1 MIKVSASVRSKEKLV
16 KEQLEVKEV
25 DEDEK
30 EVDVEVK
37 EVDVDE
43 KEHCDG
49 HAGADGPHDD
59 AKAETRR
66 GEDDARCFEF

>member
-1 MIKVSASVRSKEKLV
+1 M
-16 KEQLEVKEV
+16 
-25 DEDEK
+25 DEK

-66 GEDDARCFEF
+66 GEDDARCFKF

>member
-16 KEQLEVKEV
+16 KEQL
-25 DEDEK
+25 
-30 EVDVEVK
+30 EVK

>member
-1 MIKVSASVRSKEKLV
+1 M
-16 KEQLEVKEV
+16 KEQL
-25 DEDEK
+25 
-30 EVDVEVK
+30 EVK

-66 GEDDARCFEF
+66 GEDDASNLCQILNPWIPNSLGFVSLHCCCMIWF

>member
-1 MIKVSASVRSKEKLV
+1 M
-16 KEQLEVKEV
+16 KEQLDV
-25 DEDEK
+25 K